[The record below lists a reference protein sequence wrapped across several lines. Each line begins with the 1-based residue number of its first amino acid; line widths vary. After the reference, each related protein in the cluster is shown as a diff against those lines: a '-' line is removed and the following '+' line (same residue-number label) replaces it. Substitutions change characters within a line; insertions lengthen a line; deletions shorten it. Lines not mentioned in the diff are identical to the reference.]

1 MCESG
6 KIPLD
11 VEYRRT
17 YLVLMKT
24 KSEFG
29 EAAGKYVVSYSVGQW
44 ARFDHVWLG
53 PSGQWIACTFDVFGN
68 RLSTWIGS

>member
-1 MCESG
+1 
-6 KIPLD
+6 
-11 VEYRRT
+11 
-17 YLVLMKT
+17 MKT

-29 EAAGKYVVSYSVGQW
+29 ETAGKYVVSYSVGRW